1 MKKIAIVKNTRNE
14 ALDDALKL
22 HLGRTHKNTQFVT
35 VSRQVD
41 VPEDASIACRGLPQF
56 VTGNRPIVFHNVG
69 VAWDKDDTPAMKRER
84 WDTVT
89 AEDSTIQEI
98 LPQLGWTE
106 EILILP
112 SKCYAE
118 AKNLITEAR
127 LNVSEAE
134 TDAELLA
141 AYKNGFNTLR
151 DILVPKAAPAPQ
163 AAVEEAPAE
172 SSEPAPADEDHDE
185 APL

>member
-1 MKKIAIVKNTRNE
+1 
-14 ALDDALKL
+14 
-22 HLGRTHKNTQFVT
+22 
-35 VSRQVD
+35 
-41 VPEDASIACRGLPQF
+41 
-56 VTGNRPIVFHNVG
+56 VG
-69 VAWDKDDTPAMKRER
+69 VAWDKDDTPEMKRER

-106 EILILP
+106 EVLILP

-141 AYKNGFNTLR
+141 AYRTGFNTLK
-151 DILVPKAAPAPQ
+151 DLLVPKATPAAPAAVAEITTPEAEQ
-163 AAVEEAPAE
+163 AP
-172 SSEPAPADEDHDE
+172 DEDNQD